1 MISAFRILAIL
12 LVVLTASPAAL
23 ASPPPDEQM
32 ADAATEVRA
41 RELYRALRCV
51 VCQSQ
56 SIDESN
62 AALAADMRDKVRQR
76 LLAGDSNAEVLA
88 WVRERYG
95 DYVLMTPPL
104 QANTLF
110 LWLLPFI
117 ALIGGGALLVSF
129 VRGQAQRTGTAMDAE
144 DEAELARLRE
154 EEGQS

>member
-1 MISAFRILAIL
+1 MMPVVRILAIF
-12 LVVLTASPAAL
+12 LVILAVSPAVI

-32 ADAATEVRA
+32 ADTGMEARA
-41 RELYRALRCV
+41 RELYRDLRCV

-88 WVRERYG
+88 WVRDRYG
-95 DYVLMTPPL
+95 DYVLMTPPV

-110 LWLLPFI
+110 LWLLPFF
-117 ALIGGGALLVSF
+117 ALIGGGALLVIF
-129 VRGQAQRTGTAMDAE
+129 VRRQARQAAIMMDAE

>member
-1 MISAFRILAIL
+1 MRPDLLILTIF
-12 LVVLTASPAAL
+12 LVVLTYSPVAL

-32 ADAATEVRA
+32 VDPGMEIRA
-41 RELYRALRCV
+41 RELYRDLRCV

-117 ALIGGGALLVSF
+117 ALIGGGAVLASF
-129 VRGQAQRTGTAMDAE
+129 VRRQARQAGIRMDGE
-144 DEAELARLRE
+144 DEAELVRLRD

>member
-1 MISAFRILAIL
+1 MRHLA
-12 LVVLTASPAAL
+12 VVLFLVLPATLFAVE
-23 ASPPPDEQM
+23 PDEILQ
-32 ADAATEVRA
+32 DPVLEQRA
-41 RELYRALRCV
+41 REISKELRCV

-129 VRGQAQRTGTAMDAE
+129 VRRQAQRTGTAMDAE